1 MVLQLLIGVDWRKYM
16 YNKFKM
22 NRFVFLIVSAAVL
35 LFTGACGT
43 KNTINEDVKIN
54 ENTEKITFDE
64 IKETD
69 SYDSL
74 KKFSYD
80 FFEKGIEIKNPVYS
94 PVSAYIALSMVGYG
108 ADNNTYAEFEEI
120 FGSDMA
126 NVSSSIMKAYH
137 NEGKIFKLLLAN
149 SAWIDDDFS
158 VNKKWIENVEEGFNS
173 DIFNT
178 NLSGEKTMK
187 KMNSWIEDNT
197 KGMIQRMLE
206 TPLGDDSKLALFNT
220 VYFKSRW
227 ETPFEV
233 TATHKKK
240 FYLED
245 GKGEIEVDTL
255 NASYENFDYIKNDF
269 ADGIILNYN
278 TEDSGLN
285 LAYVAI
291 KPTNESSIR
300 DVCSKLTIEVIDKMI
315 ENRKTELVN
324 LSLPKYSITCDQV
337 LNEILKKQGLSDAF
351 DSEKADFSKLGST
364 SNDKKIYIDLVR
376 QKSKIIVDEEG
387 TEAAAVTEVIMTEGC
402 ALIEEKPIDVRFDR
416 PFLYMIMD
424 MDKNIPLFI
433 GILDEPVTE

>member
-1 MVLQLLIGVDWRKYM
+1 M

-35 LFTGACGT
+35 LFSGACGT
-43 KNTINEDVKIN
+43 KNTINEDVKLN

-233 TATHKKK
+233 T
-240 FYLED
+240 D
-245 GKGEIEVDTL
+245 
-255 NASYENFDYIKNDF
+255 
-269 ADGIILNYN
+269 
-278 TEDSGLN
+278 
-285 LAYVAI
+285 
-291 KPTNESSIR
+291 
-300 DVCSKLTIEVIDKMI
+300 
-315 ENRKTELVN
+315 RKSV
-324 LSLPKYSITCDQV
+324 V
-337 LNEILKKQGLSDAF
+337 
-351 DSEKADFSKLGST
+351 
-364 SNDKKIYIDLVR
+364 
-376 QKSKIIVDEEG
+376 
-387 TEAAAVTEVIMTEGC
+387 
-402 ALIEEKPIDVRFDR
+402 
-416 PFLYMIMD
+416 
-424 MDKNIPLFI
+424 
-433 GILDEPVTE
+433 